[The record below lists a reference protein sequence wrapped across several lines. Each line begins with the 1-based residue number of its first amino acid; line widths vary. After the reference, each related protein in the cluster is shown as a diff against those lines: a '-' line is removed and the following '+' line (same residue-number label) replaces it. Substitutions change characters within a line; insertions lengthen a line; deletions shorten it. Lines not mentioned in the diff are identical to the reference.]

1 MLLLLVLL
9 SSCCYCYWYCCYGWL
24 VPVIFICYCWDCW
37 VVVVIG
43 IVFCLLLLLLST
55 GFCYCCLVD
64 VYKRVKA
71 LGGFQGRPRQQL
83 QHPPALLQ
91 SAQNITLAH
100 ICTFAQNITLA
111 HFGTEYHSCTFVHI
125 LYAIQMIWC
134 IKYRASHS
142 VPYHIKH
149 STLRLQGDHLF

>member
-55 GFCYCCLVD
+55 GFFYCYCCLVD

-149 STLRLQGDHLF
+149 STLRFGG